1 MILETLRFRDE
12 YDYENV
18 ICSKLSSARA
28 RTSLILA
35 GKQDCRSHSTTSFS
49 ENAVVTETIYSVR
62 GFIILRQGD
71 DLRAFTKDNTVN
83 FLVIKKCN
91 EAFRGVYNLRI
102 CEKTLS
108 SRSRSRPRI

>member
-1 MILETLRFRDE
+1 M
-12 YDYENV
+12 
-18 ICSKLSSARA
+18 RA
-28 RTSLILA
+28 REPASF
-35 GKQDCRSHSTTSFS
+35 CR
-49 ENAVVTETIYSVR
+49 ENKIAVVIPLRVLARMSLGNGNNLESVR

-71 DLRAFTKDNTVN
+71 DLSSFTKDNTVN

-102 CEKTLS
+102 CEKTLR